1 MRGNSYVVILCI
13 LFSVFNKLFFLC
25 LSVQPRAGSRNN
37 GMIEDPERVE
47 RRKQRVERKLHELE
61 ELEENKENEAQN
73 HFDMIEFAEKFFN
86 NHERS
91 PEGGLQYMRF
101 SPYSL

>member
-1 MRGNSYVVILCI
+1 M
-13 LFSVFNKLFFLC
+13 
-25 LSVQPRAGSRNN
+25 QPRSNSRNN
-37 GMIEDPERVE
+37 GTVEDPERVE

-61 ELEENKENEAQN
+61 ELEENKENGNQN

-91 PEGGLQYMRF
+91 PEGRLLRCCYMRCF
-101 SPYSL
+101 IFVLDLIITDIYFFL